1 MQHGG
6 QLMSDKEYMLK
17 KDYDRLMEELDRLKK
32 KERPEVITRIAE
44 ARAFGDLSENAEYDA
59 AREHQSF
66 IEGRILQLEDRLAK
80 ATVINP
86 DALPKDKIVF
96 GSRVVLYDLDQDRG
110 VEYTLMGKDADY
122 SKKEISVYSPIGRGL
137 LGKREGDVVEI
148 KVPARTLRYEVQ
160 KINPE
165 G

>member
-1 MQHGG
+1 
-6 QLMSDKEYMLK
+6 MSEKEYMLQ
-17 KDYDRLMEELDRLKK
+17 KDYDRLMQELERLKK
-32 KERPEVITRIAE
+32 KERPEVIARIAE

-80 ATVINP
+80 AIVINP
-86 DALPKDKIVF
+86 DDLPKDKIVF
-96 GSRVVLYDLDQDRG
+96 GSRVILYDLDEDRE
-110 VEYTLMGKDADY
+110 VEYTLVGKDADY

-148 KVPARTLRYEVQ
+148 KVPSRTLRYEVQ
-160 KINPE
+160 KINPQDD
-165 G
+165 